1 MSKNLRYVEISKRN
15 PVTRIFVGGGNSCNS
30 YSLCSDVC
38 IVIEREGSKKCSPK
52 IEYDQCGNACHPV
65 CDTFVA
71 KVCAQEIDA
80 NGYAVFVWPKE
91 LMGIREGWY
100 TGTVVS
106 GCNTCGV
113 FPVRVGPRCNVIKVE
128 THIMGPDSAC
138 VVTCDDDPCVTP
150 ICPTGTTGTPNV
162 YTPAYEIE
170 FVETDDKP
178 CIGLL
183 SSNKAP
189 SLMGKTEPCEI

>member
-106 GCNTCGV
+106 GCHTCGI

-138 VVTCDDDPCVTP
+138 VVTCDDDVCVTP
-150 ICPTGTTGTPNV
+150 ICPTGKAEAPNAYV
-162 YTPAYEIE
+162 PSYEIT
-170 FVETDDKP
+170 FVEHEDKP

-183 SSNKAP
+183 N
-189 SLMGKTEPCEI
+189 CQV